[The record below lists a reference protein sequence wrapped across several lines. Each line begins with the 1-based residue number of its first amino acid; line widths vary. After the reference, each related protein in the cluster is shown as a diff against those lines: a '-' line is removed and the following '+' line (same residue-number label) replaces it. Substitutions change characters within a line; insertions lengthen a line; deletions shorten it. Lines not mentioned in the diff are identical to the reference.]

1 MSDAPN
7 FQSFTD
13 HELREEQGACVVKMR
28 ELQKEIDARD
38 GTAKG
43 VYTKEDDARW
53 TTLNER
59 HDNIVAEFASRDEL
73 RNAQIQSELRRQ
85 QLDRLENESRKRVTQ
100 PDPLVSKNTADP
112 EKRDAEI
119 VERVWRKWLDTKQII
134 HLTATE
140 QRALQM
146 DNDTLGGSMVASEM
160 FVNQLIK
167 FTDNLVWMRGLATVI
182 PVRNAE
188 SIGVP
193 SWDTDPADA
202 SWTSELGTGSEDT
215 AARTGKRSLT
225 PHPVAQ
231 RILIS
236 RTLARN
242 SVRPVVEFVAS
253 RLAYKFGVV
262 EEGAYLTG
270 TGANQPLGVFTPS
283 AQGISTGRDVSTG
296 NTTTAVTADGL
307 IEAKYSLKQQY
318 MNSPALR
325 WVFSRTAVKN
335 IRKLKT
341 GAGDYIWQ
349 AGLGGTPGTIL
360 DVPFLMSE
368 YAPSTFT
375 AGLYV
380 GIIGDFS
387 NYWIAESMQM
397 EMQRLDELYAAT
409 NQIGLIGRKEVDG
422 MPVLEEAFA
431 RVTLA

>member
-28 ELQKEIDARD
+28 ELQSEVDKRD

-43 VYTKEDDARW
+43 VFTKEDDARW
-53 TTLNER
+53 TVLNER
-59 HDNIVAEFASRDEL
+59 HDLIVAEFDSREEL

-85 QLDRLENESRKRVTQ
+85 QLDRLENESRKRVTT
-100 PDPLVSKNTADP
+100 PDPLNVPKTP
-112 EKRDAEI
+112 ESRDAEM
-119 VERVWRKWLDTKQII
+119 VERVFRRWIDTKQII
-134 HLTATE
+134 HLTASE

-146 DNDTLGGSMVASEM
+146 DNDTLGGSMVASEQ

-193 SWDTDPADA
+193 SWDTDPSDA
-202 SWTSELGTGSEDT
+202 SWTSELSTGSEDS

-225 PHPVAQ
+225 PHPLAQ
-231 RILIS
+231 RILVS

-242 SVRPVVEFVAS
+242 SVRPIVEFVAE
-253 RLAYKFGVV
+253 RLAYKFATV

-270 TGANQPLGVFTPS
+270 TGANSPLGVFTAS
-283 AQGISTGRDVSTG
+283 ANGISTGRDVSTG
-296 NTTTAVTADGL
+296 NTTTAITADGL
-307 IEAKYSLKQQY
+307 IEAKYALKQQY
-318 MNSPALR
+318 MNSPSLR

-375 AGLYV
+375 TGLYV

-387 NYWIAESMQM
+387 HYWIAESMQM
-397 EMQRLDELYAAT
+397 EIQRLDELYAAT